1 MKHFEKT
8 GEFDVEH
15 RPLDFEHQAE
25 RRRAEDDNWV
35 ASMGLERVRDLSF
48 LLGALPQLDIAVDI
62 DAVT

>member
-1 MKHFEKT
+1 MNSDEALRKN

-15 RPLDFEHQAE
+15 RPLDFEHEAE

-48 LLGALPQLDIAVDI
+48 RTVLCRSW
-62 DAVT
+62 T